1 MYLQYYKRA
10 VRRNAAVMCLCYA
23 ERSGAAKN
31 GWGLVDSGS
40 RLIDFLLSSAAL
52 CNHDNTRLLA
62 VLGMMSAAKGK
73 GQGPETL
80 ITVHFRPLIYCEAL
94 KPKRNHR
101 KKDTFF

>member
-1 MYLQYYKRA
+1 MYLQYYKRV

-40 RLIDFLLSSAAL
+40 RLIDFLLSSAAP

-73 GQGPETL
+73 GQGP
-80 ITVHFRPLIYCEAL
+80 
-94 KPKRNHR
+94 
-101 KKDTFF
+101 